1 MLFPTHLLFTGVLA
15 SALWDSLPQERWLFL
30 LIACAA
36 ALLPDVDNKRSVL
49 GRPLHALG
57 AIMEHRGLTHT
68 PLAAALLWMA
78 LSALVS
84 PFAGNAVLL
93 GYLGHVVLDSFSK
106 KGIAFLF
113 PLSRRRVRGP
123 VEVGTGSEAI
133 LAAGLALSLAILI
146 LF

>member
-1 MLFPTHLLFTGVLA
+1 MLFATHLLFTGLLA
-15 SALWDSLPQERWLFL
+15 AALWDSLPGERWIFL
-30 LIACAA
+30 AIACAA
-36 ALLPDVDNKRSVL
+36 ALLPDVDNKRSIL

-57 AIMEHRGLTHT
+57 GVMEHRGLTHT
-68 PLAAALLWMA
+68 PLAAAILWII

-84 PFAGNAVLL
+84 PFVGNAVLL
-93 GYLGHVVLDSFSK
+93 GYLGHIMLDSFSK

-123 VEVGTGSEAI
+123 VEVGTSSEAA
-133 LAAGLALSLAILI
+133 LAVVLAISLAILV

>member
-1 MLFPTHLLFTGVLA
+1 MLFATHLLFTGLLA
-15 SALWDSLPQERWLFL
+15 AALWDSLPAERWLFL
-30 LIACAA
+30 VIACAA
-36 ALLPDVDNKRSVL
+36 ALLPDVDNKRSIL

-57 AIMEHRGLTHT
+57 GVMEHRGVTHT

-78 LSALVS
+78 LSTLVS
-84 PFAGNAVLL
+84 PFIGNAVLL

-113 PLSRRRVRGP
+113 PLSGRRVRGQ

-133 LAAGLALSLAILI
+133 LAAGLALSLAVLI